1 MAQKAKKK
9 YVAIV
14 GEIEEVKSIQALDD
28 LQPLV
33 DVEEFEETG
42 ELDDGTPCVVDTYG
56 NKVLIVLEIQ
66 GDKIVPVKLDLERKF
81 HLVREG

>member
-42 ELDDGTPCVVDTYG
+42 ELEDGTPCIVDSYG
-56 NKVLIVLEIQ
+56 NKAIVILEIK
-66 GDKIVPVKLDLERKF
+66 GDKIVPVKLDLEKKF
-81 HLVREG
+81 HLVRGD